1 MTKPIIAYCGMTHL
15 GLNSAVAC
23 AEHGF
28 ETVCFDAN
36 PDLIAELNQAKL
48 PVVEPD
54 LDDMLA
60 RNRDHITF
68 TSDPADLARCD
79 VVYVAPDIPTDD
91 KGQSDLASIEAVL
104 DCVEPA
110 IHDDAVL
117 VVLSQV
123 NPGFTRAR
131 GRAKGPLI
139 YQVETLIFGCAIERA
154 MHPERYII
162 GCADP
167 SQPLPKAFETYL
179 KAYNCPILPMR
190 YESAEL
196 AKISI
201 NMCLVASIGVAN
213 TMAEVCEHI
222 GADWSEIIP
231 ALRLDKRIGQHS
243 YIAPGLGIAG
253 GNLERD
259 LASVIRMAES
269 NGGDCGIVKAWI
281 HNSQHRKNWVYRA
294 INEYFLTENPSGR
307 LALLGLAYK
316 ENTHSTKN
324 APSLVLL
331 PQLEGKDVIAFDP
344 VVKASA
350 VSDSL
355 LEASSAMKAIEGA
368 DALIIITPWPEFK
381 KLDPVDIAK
390 AMKGKMVFDPFRVL
404 KADEVKAAGLTY
416 VTLGVAPVLLE
427 TH

>member
-1 MTKPIIAYCGMTHL
+1 MSKPIIAYCGMTHL

-23 AEHGF
+23 AERGF
-28 ETVCFDAN
+28 ETICFDSNAN
-36 PDLIAELNQAKL
+36 LVAELDAGKL

-60 RNRDHITF
+60 RNHDHITF
-68 TSDPADLARCD
+68 TANKDDLARCD

-91 KGQSDLASIEAVL
+91 HGQSDLTPINALL
-104 DCVEPA
+104 DLVEPA
-110 IHDDAVL
+110 MRPDAVL

-123 NPGFTRAR
+123 KPGFTRAR
-131 GRAKGPLI
+131 GRVNGPLI
-139 YQVETLIFGCAIERA
+139 YQVETLIFGRAIERA
-154 MHPERYII
+154 MYPERYII
-162 GCADP
+162 GCANP
-167 SQPLPKAFETYL
+167 SLPLPEAFQAYL
-179 KAYNCPILPMR
+179 GAYDCPILPMR

-213 TMAEVCEHI
+213 TMAEVCESI

-259 LASVIRMAES
+259 LASVIRMAEA

-294 INEYFLTENPSGR
+294 LEQYFLKNNPEARIG
-307 LALLGLAYK
+307 LLGLAYK

-331 PQLEGKDVIAFDP
+331 PKLAGKNVVAFDP
-344 VVKASA
+344 VVKAKA
-350 VSDSL
+350 VSKDL
-355 LEASSAMKAIEGA
+355 QEATSAEEAIEGA
-368 DALIIITPWPEFK
+368 DVLIIITPWPAFK
-381 KLDPVDIAK
+381 TLSPADIAAK
-390 AMKGKMVFDPFRVL
+390 MKGKMILDPFRVL
-404 KADEVKAAGLTY
+404 KAEEAKAAGLTY
-416 VTLGVAPVLLE
+416 VTLGVAPDLAE
-427 TH
+427 

>member
-1 MTKPIIAYCGMTHL
+1 MSKPIIAYCGMTHL

-28 ETVCFDAN
+28 ETVCFDPNA
-36 PDLIAELNQAKL
+36 DLVAELNDGKL

-54 LDDMLA
+54 LDDMLV
-60 RNRDHITF
+60 RNRDHVTF
-68 TSDPADLARCD
+68 TADTAELERCD

-91 KGQSDLASIEAVL
+91 HGQSDLGAIHSIL
-104 DCVEPA
+104 DIVEPA
-110 IHDDAVL
+110 MRDDAVL

-131 GRAKGPLI
+131 GRESGPLI
-139 YQVETLIFGCAIERA
+139 YQVETLIFGRAIERA
-154 MHPERYII
+154 MYPERYII

-167 SQPLPKAFETYL
+167 SQSLPAAFQTYL
-179 KAYNCPILPMR
+179 EAYDCPILPMR

-259 LASVIRMAES
+259 LASVIRMAEA
-269 NGGDCGIVKAWI
+269 NDADCGIVKAWI
-281 HNSQHRKNWVYRA
+281 HNSQHRKDWVYRA
-294 INEYFLTENPSGR
+294 VKEYFLKTNPDGR
-307 LALLGLAYK
+307 IGLLGLAYK

-331 PQLEGKDVIAFDP
+331 PQLDGKDVIAFDP
-344 VVKASA
+344 VVKAAA
-350 VSDSL
+350 VSKEL
-355 LEASSAMKAIEGA
+355 KEAGSAMEAVEGA

-381 KLDPVDIAK
+381 EISSADIAK

-404 KADEVKAAGLTY
+404 KADEAKAAGLTY
-416 VTLGVAPVLLE
+416 VTLGVAPELGE
-427 TH
+427 